1 MTTKVVFEQR
11 DGVGLITMDNPPV
24 NSLSKDVFRD
34 LENILDAIEKDDGI
48 RVVVVTGAGT
58 KAFVA
63 GAEISEFGAL
73 VDDPEAVLE
82 HVRWPR
88 KIFHQLR
95 DLPCP
100 VVAAVQANAVGG
112 GWEFALLC
120 DLVVADENARFG
132 LPEVRL
138 GTLPGGGGTQR
149 LSRLIGAQRAKEL
162 MFLGH
167 SIDAATAERYGAVNK
182 VVPAGTA
189 LAEAMA
195 LAEKLARMP
204 AVAVRGIKHAVNEGI
219 DGPIKDGLVVE
230 EEGFVET
237 FRTQDV
243 REGYTAFLEH
253 RTAEFVH
260 H

>member
-1 MTTKVVFEQR
+1 MAKVRYEQR
-11 DGVGLITMDNPPV
+11 DAVGVITVDNPPV

-34 LENILDAIEKDDGI
+34 LEAILDELEKKDDF
-48 RVVVVTGAGT
+48 RAVVVTGAGT
-58 KAFVA
+58 RAFVA

-73 VDDPEAVLE
+73 VDDPDAVLE
-82 HVRWPR
+82 HARWPR
-88 KIFHQLR
+88 EIFHRLR

-149 LSRLIGAQRAKEL
+149 LSRLIGVQRAKEL

-167 SIDAATAERYGAVNK
+167 TIDAATAQSYGAVNRIA
-182 VVPAGTA
+182 PAGTA
-189 LAEAMA
+189 LAEAIA
-195 LAEKLARMP
+195 FGEKLAAMP
-204 AVAVRGIKHAVNEGI
+204 AVAVREIKRSVNQGINLPFDEG
-219 DGPIKDGLVVE
+219 LLVE
-230 EEGFVET
+230 EQGFLTT
-237 FRTQDV
+237 FRSQDV
-243 REGYTAFLEH
+243 REGYRAFLEK
-253 RTAEFVH
+253 RPAEFVH
-260 H
+260 R